1 MKCLRCEKL
10 LKAFAV
16 SIPGPDGPVGWGPKC
31 AQAVLVRRKR
41 QRWVVAPAKQQLQWV
56 DPRQMDLL
64 EVLA

>member
-1 MKCLRCEKL
+1 MKCLRCEKP

-41 QRWVVAPAKQQLQWV
+41 QRHVVAPVRQQQWA

-64 EVLA
+64 EATA